1 MTPFNYSDTKYG
13 IHSTTE
19 RYAWSAYFLF
29 ALLSSLIGD
38 TLILAASSQ
47 RSAFKVNKLIV
58 RVIQHIA
65 VSDIASAVTTV
76 LPALVSMVTN
86 SWVLGEPLCLI
97 TAYTGYI
104 TYQAGTYLI
113 AVLTTIKFLILKYP
127 VRAATWT
134 TKRAQQICSLT
145 WASSFIVVFLQ
156 MVMKKGDEYFDYRR
170 YGCSRGSIT
179 GPWKKAVAIT
189 ASIFAFTPNVIIV
202 VITVPTL
209 RFVVEARRSAR
220 RVHGHVPRQGAVT
233 VVLTAL
239 IYCISIVPISVY
251 QIVTV
256 FIKEDGGSH
265 VEYYRMGCFFL
276 MINIMA
282 NFYIYTLTIKTFRR
296 YILVRVRLMTK
307 CFSVSNKTS
316 PAGDD
321 LKGNGV
327 DKSTS
332 QTVNNDTSL

>member
-1 MTPFNYSDTKYG
+1 MTPSLNYSDIKFG
-13 IHSTTE
+13 VHSPTE

-38 TLILAASSQ
+38 TLILAASFE

-58 RVIQHIA
+58 HVIQHIA
-65 VSDIASAVTTV
+65 VSDIACAITTV
-76 LPALVSMVTN
+76 FPALVSMVTN
-86 SWVLGEPLCLI
+86 SWVLGEPLCHI
-97 TAYTGYI
+97 TAYSGYI

-127 VRAATWT
+127 VKAATWT
-134 TKRAQQICSLT
+134 PKRAQQICSLI
-145 WASSFIVVFLQ
+145 WVSSFIVVFLQ
-156 MVMKKGDEYFDYRR
+156 MVLKKGDQYFDYRR
-170 YGCSRGSIT
+170 YACSRGTIS
-179 GPWKKAVAIT
+179 GPWKKAVAVT
-189 ASIFAFTPNVIIV
+189 ASIFAFTPNVIII

-209 RFVVEARRSAR
+209 RFVVAARRSAR

-239 IYCISIVPISVY
+239 VYCISILPISVY

-296 YILVRVRLMTK
+296 FLVVKARMMIRCLP
-307 CFSVSNKTS
+307 CLSGSNKTS
-316 PAGDD
+316 PTG
-321 LKGNGV
+321 KN
-327 DKSTS
+327 
-332 QTVNNDTSL
+332 